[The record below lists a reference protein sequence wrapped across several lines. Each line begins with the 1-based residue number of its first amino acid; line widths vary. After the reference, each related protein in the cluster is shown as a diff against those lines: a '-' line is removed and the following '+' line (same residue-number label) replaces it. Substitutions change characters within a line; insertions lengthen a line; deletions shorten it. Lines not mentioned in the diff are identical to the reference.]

1 MSKQLTQTQLDEFK
15 EVFDLFDADGNGSLS
30 KDELANV
37 MHSLGMNPTNEDLEA
52 IFIKTDTDLNNA
64 IDFTEFLQW
73 ITNKVDITSK
83 EDLRDI
89 FQLIDSDGNG
99 VLSHDELRELLN
111 ALRIDLSDD
120 EITQLIQ
127 QADLDG
133 NGVIDYN
140 EFVQSEGL
148 WTKIKLTVGV
158 THSFKEILKQYTQL
172 AENPSAG
179 FGTTM
184 PLPYGKVNA
193 KKMGYDVSQF
203 PAQVWE
209 SSCMCGN
216 SFSFGSV
223 SKGETVIDLGCG
235 AGADLCVAASLVG
248 ETGKVIG
255 VDMTTAMVKKAEKN
269 AALCGFSNIELIKA
283 PFDTAKHKDIPIE
296 VADVVIANGSF
307 NLSPR
312 KKCAFVQAFNCL
324 KPGGRFYLIDVIREG
339 SIESEAKKGSWCDCV
354 TGAVPISKILE
365 LMKAVGFVEC
375 KHIGFPNYRLSDY
388 AIAATFLA
396 KKSG

>member
-1 MSKQLTQTQLDEFK
+1 MSRQLTQAQLDEFK

-30 KDELANV
+30 RDELANV
-37 MHSLGMNPTNEDLEA
+37 MRSLGMNPTNEDLEA
-52 IFIKTDTDLNNA
+52 IFIKADADLNDV
-64 IDFTEFLQW
+64 IDFSEFSQW
-73 ITNKVDITSK
+73 IANKVDITSK

-89 FQLIDSDGNG
+89 FQLIDLDGNG
-99 VLSHDELRELLN
+99 ILSHDELRELFD
-111 ALRIDLSDD
+111 ALKIDSSDD

-133 NGVIDYN
+133 NGVIDYD

-158 THSFKEILKQYTQL
+158 TRSFKEILKQYTQL
-172 AENPSAG
+172 AENPLAG

-184 PLPYGKVNA
+184 SLPYGKVNA
-193 KKMGYDVSQF
+193 KKIGYDVSQF

-255 VDMTTAMVKKAEKN
+255 VDMTAAMVRKAEKN
-269 AALCGFSNIELIKA
+269 AALCGFSNVELIKA
-283 PFDTAKHKDIPIE
+283 PFDTAKHRNIPIE
-296 VADVVIANGSF
+296 VADVIIANGSF

-324 KPGGRFYLIDVIREG
+324 KPGGRFYLIDVVREG
-339 SIESEAKKGSWCDCV
+339 STKSKAKEESWCDGV
-354 TGAVPISKILE
+354 AGAVPISKILE
-365 LMKAVGFVEC
+365 LMKSVGFVE
-375 KHIGFPNYRLSDY
+375 HEHAGFPNYRLSDQ
-388 AIAATFLA
+388 IVAATFRA
-396 KKSG
+396 KKPL